1 MRPAGSPH
9 HNTGRRL
16 AVEKLRVKHSG
27 NTYRKDNWI
36 LHLMLLPAVL
46 FIFVYNYIPIG
57 GLVMAFQHY
66 LPARG
71 IFGSPW
77 VGLDNFRF
85 LFTMIEFPRALRN
98 TVFIAGFKIILGII
112 VPVIFALLL
121 NEVKHH
127 GIQRSIQ
134 TLIYLP
140 HFVSWILLAGI
151 LRDLLSPSTGLINQV
166 IKSFGAEPV
175 YFLADNKIF
184 PWLMILSDIWKEFGY
199 GTIVYLAALT
209 AIDPTFYEVAYVD
222 GANRWQQLIHITL
235 PGIAPM
241 IVLMT
246 TLSMGNILNA
256 GFDQVFN
263 LYGPVVYESGD
274 ILDTLV
280 YRLGLISM
288 QFSVSTAVGMMKSVT
303 ALLLIVVSYRI
314 AYKTTGYRVL

>member
-1 MRPAGSPH
+1 MKMEKPQLKRLKSP
-9 HNTGRRL
+9 N
-16 AVEKLRVKHSG
+16 S
-27 NTYRKDNWI
+27 YRKDNWL

-57 GLVMAFQHY
+57 GLVMAFQNY

-71 IFGSPW
+71 IMGSKW

-85 LFTMIEFPRALRN
+85 LFSMMEFPRSLRN
-98 TVFIAGFKIILGII
+98 TVFIAVFKIVLGIVI
-112 VPVIFALLL
+112 PVIFSLLL
-121 NEVKHH
+121 NEVKNRTV
-127 GIQRSIQ
+127 QRSVQ

-140 HFVSWILLAGI
+140 HFISWILLAGI
-151 LRDLLSPSTGLINQV
+151 LRDLLSPSTGLINQF
-166 IKSFGAEPV
+166 IQIIGGKPV
-175 YFLADNKIF
+175 YFLADNAAF
-184 PWLMILSDIWKEFGY
+184 PWVIILSDIWKEFGY

-222 GANRWQQLIHITL
+222 GANRWQQLIHITI
-235 PGIAPM
+235 PRIAPM

-256 GFDQVFN
+256 GFDQIFN

-274 ILDTLV
+274 ILDTLL
-280 YRLGLISM
+280 YRLGLVSM
-288 QFSVSTAVGMMKSVT
+288 QFSVSTAAGLMKSVV
-303 ALLLIVVSYRI
+303 ALILITMSYRI